1 MIPLSFAQQRLWF
14 LNRLEGPSATYNI
27 SGALRLRGPLD
38 HVALAAA
45 FGDVVVRH
53 EALRTVFGEVDGE
66 PYQRVLP
73 EADSRPDFSIVGCA
87 PDEVAE
93 SVRAAA
99 GYVFDLA
106 APTPPIRAT
115 VFAIGAEEHSHM
127 SAAVGDRAHVS
138 CPPPDPVAE
147 HVLLL
152 TVHHIAADGWSIA
165 PLLRDLGVAF
175 GARRSG
181 AAPDWEPLPVQYVD
195 YTLWQRELLG
205 DASDPD
211 SLLAEQLA
219 YWGKELAGLPECL
232 TLPTDRPR
240 PPASSYRGGNVSL
253 VIEPET
259 HARIAE
265 LAQANGATVFMVLH
279 AAVAALLC
287 GLGAGTDIPIGSPIA
302 GRTDEALDDLVG
314 FFINTLVLR
323 ADVSGDP
330 TFLDLLARVRDTDL
344 AAYANQDVPFERV
357 VELLSP
363 PRSSAYNPL
372 FQVMLALQNNQR
384 AANLLPGLEV
394 EVEPVGV
401 ATAKVD
407 LTFALAESFD
417 QGRPDGIRCDIQFAV
432 DLFDRATVEDL
443 AERLVRVL
451 TAVTVD
457 PTVAVSEVDIMGAA
471 ERHRVLSW
479 SRPAFADPMLTGNGS
494 PASRPAGS
502 DASGSRRARA
512 RRSASSLA
520 ESFARQA
527 AVSPDAVAVAC
538 DREELTYAE
547 LASRANR
554 LARRLIADGVG
565 PEDRVALLLP
575 RSVEQV
581 VAVVAVATTG
591 AAYVPVDLAYPRER
605 VEYVLADAAPKCLIT
620 TSELADGGWA
630 CPVLTTDAGK
640 FSDAPVTDADRVR
653 PLVDAHAAY
662 VIYTSGSTGKP
673 KGAVITNRNVLRL
686 FDSTEAWFGFGPDDV
701 WTMFHSYA
709 FDFSVWEMWG
719 ALLYGGKLVVVP
731 FEVSRSPQDF
741 RRLLSDEGVT
751 VLNQTP
757 SAFYQLI
764 EADRDTDLPLA
775 LRWVVFGGEALEPA
789 KLRDWYAKHTDP
801 VLINMYGITETT
813 VHVSYLALTGPDHAG
828 IGVPIPD
835 LRIYVLDERLR
846 PVPPGVVGEMYVAGE
861 GLARGYL
868 GRPTLTAERFVACP
882 FETGQRM
889 YRTGDAA
896 RWTRGGELV
905 YVGRVDQQVK
915 IRGFRIEL
923 GEIEAAVAT
932 HPSVGQVAVIARE
945 DTPGDQRLVAYVVPE
960 ADGALHGHVA
970 AMLPDYMVPSAFV
983 GLDRLPLT
991 TNGKLDR
998 RALPAPERTATGRAP
1013 RTGREEILCGLFAR
1027 TLGVDAVGVDDSF
1040 FALGGHSLLATQ
1052 LISRVRAA
1060 FGAEL
1065 SVRSL
1070 FQTPTVAGLAAVL
1083 DNGETARR
1091 AVRPEPRPD
1100 RVPLSFAQ
1108 QRLWFLNRLEG
1119 PSATYNIP
1127 GALRLR
1133 GPVDLAALEAAL
1145 GDVVTR
1151 HEALRTVFADVA
1163 GEPCQVVL
1171 ADHRPE
1177 LAVVECAEA
1186 EVSELVRAAAG
1197 AVFDLA
1203 APQLRV
1209 TLFAT
1214 APQEHVLL
1222 VVVHHIAADGWSM
1235 GPLLRDL
1242 GTAYQARVAGHGPGW
1257 APLPVQYADYTL
1269 WQRRLLGD
1277 ANDPRSLLSEQLA
1290 FWGANLAGLPE
1301 CLALPTDR
1309 PRPAVSSYR
1318 GGTVSALIDGHLH
1331 AGITDLA
1338 RSNGVTVFMVLH
1350 AALAALLTR
1359 LGVGGDVPIGT
1370 PVAGRV
1376 DEALDDLV
1384 GFFVNTLVLRTD
1396 TTGDPT
1402 FAELL
1407 DRVRDTDLTAFAH
1420 QDVPFERVVEHL
1432 NPPRSLSYN
1441 PLFQVML
1448 VLQNTPGAAGVLPG
1462 VEIAPEPVGA
1472 ATAKVDL
1479 TFALAETFDDDGG
1492 PTGIRCDVQFAV
1504 DLFYRATIEDL
1515 AERLVRVLTAV
1526 TADPAVAVSEVDIM
1540 GAAER
1545 HLVLTEWN
1553 PAASFE
1559 LGTGTLPELFAQRA
1573 AAMPDAVA
1581 VSCGAESL
1589 TYAEL
1594 AAAANGVARELIAAG
1609 VGAED
1614 RVALLLPRSIGQVVA
1629 LLGVV
1634 TAGAAYVP
1642 VDPTYP
1648 ADRVRYVLD
1657 DARPALLIT
1666 IEPDA
1671 PWSGPVITLDSIDA
1685 DPNPVTD
1692 DDRRSPLRLEHPA
1705 YVIYTSGSTGK
1716 PKGAV
1721 ITHRNVVRL
1730 FESTEPWF
1738 GFGADDVWTMFHSY
1752 AFDFSVWEMWGAL
1765 LYGGRLVVVPFDI
1778 SRSPSEFFQ
1787 LLADERVTMLSQTP
1801 SAFYQLIEADT
1812 GAELSLRHVVFGGE
1826 ALEPGLLGD
1835 WYGRRPDAPE
1845 LVNMYGITETTV
1857 HVSYLPLT
1865 AGTGGERAGSPIG
1878 RPIPDLRTYVLDAR
1892 LQPVPPGVVGE
1903 LYVAG
1908 EGLARG
1914 YLGRPTLTAERFVAC
1929 PFETGERMYRTGDA
1943 ARWTRDG
1950 ELVYVGRVDQQVK
1963 IRGFRI
1969 ELGEIEAAVAS
1980 HPSVG
1985 QVAVIAREDTPGDQR
2000 LVAYVVPEADAALH
2014 GHVAAMLPDY
2024 MVPSAFVG
2032 LDRLPLTTNGK
2043 LDRRALPAPERTA
2056 TGRAPRTGRE
2066 EILCGLFGEVLGLD
2080 SVGVDDNFFAMG
2092 GHSLL
2097 AARLVGRVRE
2107 SLGVDLPVRALFQAP
2122 TVLGLADAIS
2132 SGTPARIDPVV
2143 PIRPHGDQPPLFC
2156 VHPVSGVAWCYSVL
2170 QRHVPDGLPLHGLQI
2185 DLDTWPLDLDELTA
2199 GYARRIREV
2208 QPEGPYR
2215 LLGWSLGGNIAH
2227 AVTARLQREGAE
2239 VELLALLDSFPPD
2252 GQSTLPDWGDQIER
2266 ALLTTMAQ
2274 DLGLA
2279 VDDDTDR
2286 LRSAVA
2292 AGFGLPED
2300 MLTRLA
2306 DASGNLIRVLVGA
2319 PTDVVDGDILYVT
2332 AERSARTRG
2341 GGADLWRD
2349 FATGRIDDHGVDCG
2363 HFDMM
2368 KPAPIACVGQLV
2380 TAWLGER

>member
-1 MIPLSFAQQRLWF
+1 MIPLSFAQHRLWF

-38 HVALAAA
+38 HAALAAA

-73 EADSRPDFSIVGCA
+73 EADSRPDFSVVPCA
-87 PDEVAE
+87 PADVAA
-93 SVRAAA
+93 SVLAAA
-99 GYVFDLA
+99 GHVFDLA

-115 VFAIGAEEHSHM
+115 VFA
-127 SAAVGDRAHVS
+127 VG
-138 CPPPDPVAE
+138 PDE

-175 GARRSG
+175 GARRGG
-181 AAPDWEPLPVQYVD
+181 AVPDWEPLPVQYVD

-205 DASDPD
+205 DANDPH
-211 SLLAEQLA
+211 SLLSEQLS

-253 VIEPET
+253 MIEAET
-259 HARIAE
+259 HARVVE
-265 LAQANGATVFMVLH
+265 LAQAHGATVFMVLH

-323 ADVSGDP
+323 ADASGDP
-330 TFLDLLARVRDTDL
+330 TFQDLLARVRDTVL

-357 VELLSP
+357 VELIAP

-384 AANLLPGLEV
+384 AANLLPGLDV

-407 LTFALAESFD
+407 LTFALAETYD
-417 QGRPDGIRCDIQFAV
+417 RGRPDGIRCDIQFAV
-432 DLFDRATVEDL
+432 DLFDRPTVETIARRLARLLDTVTANPGIAISQVDL
-443 AERLVRVL
+443 MSAE
-451 TAVTVD
+451 
-457 PTVAVSEVDIMGAA
+457 
-471 ERHRVLSW
+471 ERHRVLTEW
-479 SRPAFADPMLTGNGS
+479 NPAAVEPATGTMPGWL
-494 PASRPAGS
+494 AE
-502 DASGSRRARA
+502 RAA
-512 RRSASSLA
+512 TVPHSTAVVCGESSLT
-520 ESFARQA
+520 FG
-527 AVSPDAVAVAC
+527 
-538 DREELTYAE
+538 E
-547 LASRANR
+547 LAARVNR
-554 LARRLIADGVG
+554 LARLLIARGVG
-565 PEDRVALLLP
+565 AEDRVALLLP
-575 RSVEQV
+575 RSVDQV
-581 VAVVAVATTG
+581 VALLAVLTAG
-591 AAYVPVDLAYPRER
+591 AAYVPIDAGYPPER
-605 VEYVLADAAPKCLIT
+605 VRFVLDDADPVLLITDSAPPWPGAVLAIDDLDLSGFAET
-620 TSELADGGWA
+620 
-630 CPVLTTDAGK
+630 
-640 FSDAPVTDADRVR
+640 PVTDADRR
-653 PLVDAHAAY
+653 TPLRREHPAY
-662 VIYTSGSTGKP
+662 VIYTSGSTGRP
-673 KGAVITNRNVLRL
+673 KGVVVCHQSVANLFAFHRAEFIEPLGGRPTRVGLTASMSFDASVDYLLLMLAGLELHVL
-686 FDSTEAWFGFGPDDV
+686 DDDV
-701 WTMFHSYA
+701 RRDAAAVVGYARAHGLDVLGATPSYVEELLGQGLLTGQVRPSMLLIGGEPASAWLWDQVRDVRA
-709 FDFSVWEMWG
+709 FN
-719 ALLYGGKLVVVP
+719 LYGPTECTVDTVGCRIAERDRPVIGK
-731 FEVSRSPQDF
+731 
-741 RRLLSDEGVT
+741 
-751 VLNQTP
+751 
-757 SAFYQLI
+757 
-764 EADRDTDLPLA
+764 
-775 LRWVVFGGEALEPA
+775 
-789 KLRDWYAKHTDP
+789 
-801 VLINMYGITETT
+801 
-813 VHVSYLALTGPDHAG
+813 
-828 IGVPIPD
+828 PI
-835 LRIYVLDERLR
+835 RGTRAYVLDAALR
-846 PVPPGVVGEMYVAGE
+846 VVPPGTAGE
-861 GLARGYL
+861 LYLAGAPLARGYH
-868 GRPTLTAERFVACP
+868 GRTALTAERFVADP
-882 FETGQRM
+882 FGPAGSRM
-889 YRTGDAA
+889 YRTGDLA
-896 RWTRGGELV
+896 RWTADGVLEYL
-905 YVGRVDQQVK
+905 GRADDQVK
-915 IRGFRIEL
+915 VRGFRIEP
-923 GEIEAAVAT
+923 GEIGAVLADHPAVARAAVI
-932 HPSVGQVAVIARE
+932 VRE
-945 DTPGDQRLVAYVVPE
+945 DKPGDRRLAAYLVP
-960 ADGALHGHVA
+960 ADGPIDTA
-970 AMLPDYMVPSAFV
+970 AVRAHLAATLPDYMVPAALIE
-983 GLDRLPLT
+983 LDELPLT
-991 TNGKLDR
+991 ANGKLDR
-998 RALPAPERTATGRAP
+998 RALPAPGHTAGRAP
-1013 RTGREEILCGLFAR
+1013 RTSREEILCGLFAR

-1040 FALGGHSLLATQ
+1040 FAMGGHSLLATQ

-1060 FGAEL
+1060 FGTEL
-1065 SVRSL
+1065 SVRAL

-1083 DNGETARR
+1083 DDGESART

-1133 GPVDLAALEAAL
+1133 GPVDRAALEAAL
-1145 GDVVTR
+1145 GDVVVR
-1151 HEALRTVFADVA
+1151 HEALRTVFTDVA

-1171 ADHRPE
+1171 TDHRPE

-1186 EVSELVRAAAG
+1186 EVAELVRAAAG
-1197 AVFDLA
+1197 HVFDLA
-1203 APQLRV
+1203 APPLRV

-1214 APQEHVLL
+1214 APGEHVLL
-1222 VVVHHIAADGWSM
+1222 VVVHHIAADGWSI

-1242 GTAYQARVAGHGPGW
+1242 GTAYQARTAGHAPGW
-1257 APLPVQYADYTL
+1257 APLPVQYVDYTL

-1277 ANDPRSLLSEQLA
+1277 AADPESLLSEQLA
-1290 FWGANLAGLPE
+1290 FWGANLAGVPE

-1318 GGTVSALIDGHLH
+1318 GGNVSAAIDGDLH
-1331 AGITDLA
+1331 AKITDLA

-1359 LGVGGDVPIGT
+1359 LGAGGDVPIGT
-1370 PVAGRV
+1370 PIAGRT
-1376 DEALDDLV
+1376 DESLDELV

-1407 DRVRDTDLTAFAH
+1407 DRVRETDLAAFAH

-1448 VLQNTPGAAGVLPG
+1448 VLQNTPGAAGILPG
-1462 VEIAPEPVGA
+1462 VEITPEPVGA

-1479 TFALAETFDDDGG
+1479 TFALAETFGADGG
-1492 PTGIRCDVQFAV
+1492 PAGIRCDVQFAV
-1504 DLFYRATIEDL
+1504 DLFDRATVEDL
-1515 AERLVRVLTAV
+1515 AGRLVRVLTAV
-1526 TADPAVAVSEVDIM
+1526 TADPAATVSRVDILD
-1540 GAAER
+1540 AAER
-1545 HLVLTEWN
+1545 RRVLTEWN
-1553 PAASFE
+1553 PTFAQE
-1559 LGTGTLPELFAQRA
+1559 PGLETLPGLFGQRA

-1581 VSCGAESL
+1581 VSCGTESM

-1594 AAAANGVARELIAAG
+1594 AASANGVARELIAAG
-1609 VGAED
+1609 VGPED

-1666 IEPDA
+1666 DQPDA
-1671 PWSGPVITLDSIDA
+1671 PWSGPVVTLGSIAA
-1685 DPNPVTD
+1685 DPRPVTD
-1692 DDRRSPLRLEHPA
+1692 ADRRSPLRREHPA
-1705 YVIYTSGSTGK
+1705 YVIYTSGSTGR

-1730 FESTEPWF
+1730 FEATEPWF

-1765 LYGGRLVVVPFDI
+1765 LYGGRLVVVPFDV
-1778 SRSPSEFFQ
+1778 SRSPSEFFR

-1826 ALEPGLLGD
+1826 ALEPGLLAD
-1835 WYGRRPDAPE
+1835 WYRRRPAAPE

-1857 HVSYLPLT
+1857 HVSCLPLT
-1865 AGTGGERAGSPIG
+1865 SATGGERTGSPIG

-1929 PFETGERMYRTGDA
+1929 PFGVGERMYRTGDA

-1969 ELGEIEAAVAS
+1969 ELGEIEAAVAT
-1980 HPSVG
+1980 HWSVG
-1985 QVAVIAREDTPGDQR
+1985 QVAVVAREDTPGDQR
-2000 LVAYVVPEADAALH
+2000 LVAYVVPEADPALRA
-2014 GHVAAMLPDY
+2014 HVADLLPDY

-2032 LDRLPLTTNGK
+2032 LDQLPLTTNGK
-2043 LDRRALPAPERTA
+2043 LDRRALPTPERA
-2056 TGRAPRTGRE
+2056 STGRPPSTGRE

-2080 SVGVDDNFFAMG
+2080 SVGVDDNFFALG

-2097 AARLVGRVRE
+2097 AARLVGRVQE
-2107 SLGVDLPVRALFQAP
+2107 SLGVDLSVRALFQAP
-2122 TVLGLADAIS
+2122 TVLGLAEAIS

-2143 PIRPHGDQPPLFC
+2143 PIRPHGDQRPLFC
-2156 VHPVSGVAWCYSVL
+2156 IHPVSGVAWCYSVL
-2170 QRHVPDGLPLHGLQI
+2170 QRHVPDNLPLHGLQI
-2185 DLDTWPLDLDELTA
+2185 DLDDRPLDLDDLTA
-2199 GYARRIREV
+2199 GYARRIREI

-2227 AVTARLQREGAE
+2227 AVAARLQREGAK

-2252 GQSTLPDWGDQIER
+2252 GQSTLPGWGDQIER

-2300 MLTRLA
+2300 TLTRLA
-2306 DASGNLIRVLVGA
+2306 DASANLVKVLVGA
-2319 PTDVVDGDILYVT
+2319 PTDVVDGDVLYVT
-2332 AERSARTRG
+2332 AEQSARTRG
-2341 GGADLWRD
+2341 GGADRWRD

-2368 KPAPIACVGQLV
+2368 KPAPIARVGQLV
-2380 TAWLGER
+2380 TTWLGER